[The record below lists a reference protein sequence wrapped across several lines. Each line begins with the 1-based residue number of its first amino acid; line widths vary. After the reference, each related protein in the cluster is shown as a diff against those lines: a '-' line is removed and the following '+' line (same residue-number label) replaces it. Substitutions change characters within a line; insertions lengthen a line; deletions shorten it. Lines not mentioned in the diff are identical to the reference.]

1 MDPITILAACTAVWN
16 GIKKASEFAQE
27 AEGVWGQLSKY
38 AGLAD
43 QLEQHITTAK
53 NKPQKPKLFGN
64 LEFGNDTQEAFN
76 VFEAEH
82 KLMQMEAE
90 IKHEFLY
97 GAFADLEGGYG
108 SLDGYR
114 KFLEMRRKIRAD
126 RIRMK
131 QEQQDMQKKF
141 WDDMFLYGGSSTVVV
156 VGCLLL
162 YMAIDFIFR
171 YANDDL
177 PTLRHQLMHRRKVE
191 TLSHSCPSSGRK
203 SSTKF
208 SQTQRPRPK
217 RRPVLWRWR
226 SGVS

>member
-53 NKPQKPKLFGN
+53 NKPQKPKLFGK
-64 LEFGNDTQEAFN
+64 LEFGNDTQKAFN

-131 QEQQDMQKKF
+131 QEQQDMQ
-141 WDDMFLYGGSSTVVV
+141 
-156 VGCLLL
+156 
-162 YMAIDFIFR
+162 R
-171 YANDDL
+171 
-177 PTLRHQLMHRRKVE
+177 
-191 TLSHSCPSSGRK
+191 SSGTTCFFMGVAQP
-203 SSTKF
+203 SWWLGACYFTWQLTLFLGTQNDPTST
-208 SQTQRPRPK
+208 T
-217 RRPVLWRWR
+217 
-226 SGVS
+226 

>member
-1 MDPITILAACTAVWN
+1 VDPITLLAACTAVWN

-90 IKHEFLY
+90 IKHEFIY

-114 KFLEMRRKIRAD
+114 KFLEMRRKIRAE

-162 YMAIDFIFR
+162 YMAVDFIFR
-171 YANDDL
+171 YA
-177 PTLRHQLMHRRKVE
+177 K
-191 TLSHSCPSSGRK
+191 
-203 SSTKF
+203 
-208 SQTQRPRPK
+208 
-217 RRPVLWRWR
+217 
-226 SGVS
+226 

>member
-1 MDPITILAACTAVWN
+1 VDPITLLAACTAVWN

-27 AEGVWGQLSKY
+27 AEGVWSQLSKY

-82 KLMQMEAE
+82 KLAEMERE
-90 IKHEFLY
+90 IRHEFLY

-114 KFLEMRRKIRAD
+114 KFLEMRRKIRAE

-131 QEQQDMQKKF
+131 QEQE
-141 WDDMFLYGGSSTVVV
+141 DDAKEVLGRHVFYGGSLTVVM

-162 YMAIDFIFR
+162 YMVVDAIFR
-171 YANDDL
+171 YA
-177 PTLRHQLMHRRKVE
+177 K
-191 TLSHSCPSSGRK
+191 
-203 SSTKF
+203 
-208 SQTQRPRPK
+208 
-217 RRPVLWRWR
+217 
-226 SGVS
+226 

>member
-1 MDPITILAACTAVWN
+1 LGCGDVSGRARLGVDLNGEKTLRGLIIDPITLLAAASAVWS

-27 AEGVWGQLSKY
+27 AEGVWSQLSKY

-53 NKPQKPKLFGN
+53 NKPQKPKLFGK
-64 LEFGNDTQEAFN
+64 LDFSSDTQEAFN

-114 KFLEMRRKIRAD
+114 KFCEMRRKIRAD

-131 QEQQDMQKKF
+131 QEQEMMQKKF
-141 WDDMFLYGGSSTVVV
+141 WDDMFIYGGVSAVVA

-162 YMAIDFIFR
+162 YMAVDFIFR
-171 YANDDL
+171 
-177 PTLRHQLMHRRKVE
+177 H
-191 TLSHSCPSSGRK
+191 
-203 SSTKF
+203 TK
-208 SQTQRPRPK
+208 
-217 RRPVLWRWR
+217 
-226 SGVS
+226 